1 MRVVI
6 GFHSLYAGWLHEGWP
21 EYPSGYATMASLR
34 LTQRQWRIYL
44 TVWLVA
50 LAALTGTL
58 IGVLVPRL
66 LISPSP
72 ASLAGGLVMKA
83 HTVPAPDFTT
93 LHDQRGAI
101 ISLADLRGRVIA
113 LTFLDTQCLD
123 LCPLQARLL
132 GSVQTDLGSNAN
144 FSVVVVSV
152 RPEVDTPS
160 NIAKFAS
167 AHGLGDNLFW
177 LNGPRPQLSAVWNSY
192 GVGVQVANGALAH
205 SSVIYLIDRSG
216 YERVGFADVPDVASV
231 ESDVRILAKT

>member
-1 MRVVI
+1 
-6 GFHSLYAGWLHEGWP
+6 
-21 EYPSGYATMASLR
+21 MASLR

-50 LAALTGTL
+50 LAAVAGTL
-58 IGVLVPRL
+58 IGVLLPRL

-72 ASLAGGLVMKA
+72 AGLAGGLVMKA
-83 HTVPAPDFTT
+83 HSVPAPDFT
-93 LHDQRGAI
+93 LRDQRGAI

-123 LCPLQARLL
+123 LCPLQASLL

-152 RPEVDTPS
+152 RPEADTPS

-167 AHGLGDNLFW
+167 AHGLGGNFFW
-177 LNGPRPQLSAVWNSY
+177 LNGSRPQLSAVWNSY

-216 YERVGFADVPDVASV
+216 YERVGFADVPDLASV
-231 ESDVRILAKT
+231 ESDVRILAET